1 MSGSLAARYIA
12 GLPYDP
18 SLGVGAYSR
27 APRAPASSGA
37 SQVPGGALTVPTDAT
52 GQVVRVQPGA
62 VSLGGPGVDPVTLFG
77 GGGATGGGE
86 GSGLLLAAALG
97 LLPYLPDAYN
107 AIGDLVGQGPASA
120 QVQQAGAPTQVASG
134 GLDAGTFTG
143 PGGVAI
149 PNAALGG
156 LGTNWDSVFEPGSWA
171 VDDAATQALLDAPM
185 PAGDQFAGA
194 AGDVAAAN
202 AGATP
207 GVGGALGAADDPFYG
222 SLGEN
227 PLFGGDL
234 ATGLAG
240 AGGAALGGLISAQAP
255 WTRQGYGAIGQQAG
269 SAIGGIGAG
278 ALIGS
283 ALGPIGT
290 AFGALAGSL
299 IGGFGGGAAGSQI
312 GPAPTVGRNF
322 SSIGTFGGDGGLSWG
337 NSGGDNGA
345 SAADADPFANWFAQN
360 LQQQAA
366 AQGLAFNPNMAGA
379 QIRVGGYDNFNRT
392 GLSPAGGYFYDIT
405 NQGGQFGGSPEQY
418 ALRPS
423 DDFASDPFSA
433 RQADAF
439 TTNVLADLAARNVFT
454 PGGAATGGQG
464 DLMGT
469 LGTGYGWY
477 GGLGSDY
484 SQIEYGGSGGFNDI
498 LGGRQNAITG
508 YMNAQQQQAR
518 QAAAVANTAQG
529 FTDQGYVPAAFD
541 LSQPIWFNGGI
552 VNPGDILFPTQA
564 ASSNPWGA
572 VGVDAGLIAPGLFGQ
587 QADGGA

>member
-18 SLGVGAYSR
+18 SLGVSAYSR
-27 APRAPASSGA
+27 APRAAAPGA
-37 SQVPGGALTVPTDAT
+37 TPLPGGALTLPTDAT
-52 GQVVRVQPGA
+52 GQAVRVPTTGA
-62 VSLGGPGVDPVTLFG
+62 TVLAGGGDAG
-77 GGGATGGGE
+77 GGGLIDALLSGA
-86 GSGLLLAAALG
+86 GLLE
-97 LLPYLPDAYN
+97 YLPDAYD
-107 AIGDLVGQGPASA
+107 ALVGD
-120 QVQQAGAPTQVASG
+120 GAPQAAPGS
-134 GLDAGTFTG
+134 LDTGTFTG

-156 LGTNWDSVFEPGSWA
+156 FGTNWDNVFEPGSWG
-171 VDDAATQALLDAPM
+171 VDRAGTEAILNAPM

-322 SSIGTFGGDGGLSWG
+322 SSIGTFTGDGGLSWG

-345 SAADADPFANWFAQN
+345 SAADADPFATWFAQN

-379 QIRVGGYDNFNRT
+379 QVRVGGYDNFNRT

-423 DDFASDPFSA
+423 DDFAGDPFSA

-508 YMNAQQQQAR
+508 YMNDQQQQAR
-518 QAAAVANTAQG
+518 QAAAVANTAQV
-529 FTDQGYVPAAFD
+529 FTEQGYAPAAYD
-541 LSQPIWFNGGI
+541 LSQPVWFNGGI

-564 ASSNPWGA
+564 AA
-572 VGVDAGLIAPGLFGQ
+572 QAPAEVQFGGYQ
-587 QADGGA
+587 GGGG